1 MEQTLQGD
9 RIINKTMKTR
19 MVCDPPSG
27 WKYGFPKPVP
37 KQFDTTDEFHDWLVS
52 EGYPMKEIESYGDHF
67 YCRYWEE
74 EVSDE

>member
-1 MEQTLQGD
+1 
-9 RIINKTMKTR
+9 MKTR